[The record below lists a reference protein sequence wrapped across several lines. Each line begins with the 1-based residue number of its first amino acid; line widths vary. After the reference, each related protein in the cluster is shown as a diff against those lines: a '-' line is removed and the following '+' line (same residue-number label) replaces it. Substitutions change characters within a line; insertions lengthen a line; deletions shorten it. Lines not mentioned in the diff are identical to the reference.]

1 MRVRVIGFQIYS
13 ALELPFGLRPIPV
26 IIGENFAH
34 RGMSFGEA
42 FIYAQSLR
50 RSLSGQGQHITGLHD
65 KVTAERRVSV
75 CQPDVSQSK
84 VAVFVDGLI
93 IGFDALPHAFA
104 SALVPVVTPLQVKL
118 ISFVILRIA
127 FGQLALLVAV
137 QTQPQRLGYLA
148 GDLLLHGQQVGERA
162 LIAFAP
168 ELRAG
173 GGIHQL
179 NVDDQPVAQAL
190 HAACDYRAYL
200 QRLAHLTRIDFAPFV
215 GKDDA
220 ARHHSAQRGQLR
232 QAVDQVLGDAVRQV
246 LHLWIG
252 AYVGKGQHRDRIN
265 RSLARRE
272 PLPPSRRRDKRQR
285 QRQRRQRQAFAVT
298 QPQPT
303 QDSQP
308 RGRRRDDW
316 ARQHRRLVGGGGR
329 RSNRHSEDVVRAPR
343 AAFQLGREFQLLF
356 QPLQVVAELPRS
368 LVTLLDR
375 LSQRSGADLLQRLGQ
390 LRHVTRHR
398 PRLGTE

>member
-1 MRVRVIGFQIYS
+1 
-13 ALELPFGLRPIPV
+13 PV

-34 RGMSFGEA
+34 RGMGFGEA

-50 RSLSGQGQHITGLHD
+50 GSLSGQGQHITELHD
-65 KVTAERRVSV
+65 MVTAERRVGV
-75 CQPDVSQSK
+75 GQPDVSQRK
-84 VAVFVDGLI
+84 VAVFFDGLL
-93 IGFDALPHAFA
+93 IGLNPLPHP
-104 SALVPVVTPLQVKL
+104 SPSPLVPLVTPFQLKL
-118 ISFVILRIA
+118 LGFVILRIG
-127 FGQLALLVAV
+127 FGQLALLVAA
-137 QTQPQRLGYLA
+137 QTQPQRLCDLA

-179 NVDDQPVAQAL
+179 NVYDQPVAQAL
-190 HAACDYRAYL
+190 NAAGDYRAYL

-232 QAVDQVLGDAVRQV
+232 EAVDQILGDAVRQV

-252 AYVGKGQHRDRIN
+252 AYVGKGQPRDRIN
-265 RSLARRE
+265 RGVARRE
-272 PLPPSRRRDKRQR
+272 PLPPRRRRDKRQR

-316 ARQHRRLVGGGGR
+316 ARHHRRLVGGGGR
-329 RSNRHSEDVVRAPR
+329 RPHRHSEDVVRAPP
-343 AAFQLGREFQLLF
+343 AAFQL
-356 QPLQVVAELPRS
+356 LP
-368 LVTLLDR
+368 
-375 LSQRSGADLLQRLGQ
+375 
-390 LRHVTRHR
+390 
-398 PRLGTE
+398 